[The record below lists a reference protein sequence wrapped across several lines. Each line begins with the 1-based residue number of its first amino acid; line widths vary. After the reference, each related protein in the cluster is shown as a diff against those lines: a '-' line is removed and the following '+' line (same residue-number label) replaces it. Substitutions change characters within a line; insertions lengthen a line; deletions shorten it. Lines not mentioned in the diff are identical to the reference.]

1 MPYRIQ
7 INGEF
12 NGHIERTGCYN
23 VSEETRV
30 AAGLPATRKE
40 FDALNEDQIAE
51 LQEKVME
58 VVRKNFKFGGYLY
71 VARLAWWSGRERTIH
86 NKTI

>member
-1 MPYRIQ
+1 MAYRIQ

-23 VSEETRV
+23 VSEGTRE

-40 FDALNEDQIAE
+40 FDALSEDQVAE
-51 LQEKVME
+51 LRVKVLA
-58 VVRKNFKFGGYLY
+58 VVRKNFKFGGYLCI
-71 VARLAWWSGRERTIH
+71 ARLAWWSGRERSIH